1 MVGRTRTRAAT
12 DEIDRAAPA
21 AVKPTGRRGR
31 RAVAQTF
38 RALRT
43 PNYRLFWCGQVVS
56 MIGTWMQRVAQAWL
70 VLQLTGSPLALG
82 IATAC
87 QTAPVLLFSLIGGV
101 VADRVPKHRLLI
113 ATQTVMLIQA
123 SLFAVLTAGG
133 WIRLIDIYLLAA
145 LWGIANAFDYPA
157 RQAFTK
163 ELVPAEDL
171 PNAVA
176 LNSIVMNT
184 ARLGGPAL
192 SGLTIAAFGVTAC
205 FALNA
210 VSFLAVIG
218 ALLLMRPD
226 RFFDV
231 PTPLAGRMLAHIAE
245 GMRYVRRTPE
255 IAVLL
260 LLAVTLAVLW
270 RYVDCV
276 SLLTDVPT
284 LLARI
289 TEVATSIGCVVC
301 LARMPATT
309 VPAASH
315 PSPCCTDYCYT
326 PSAY

>member
-1 MVGRTRTRAAT
+1 MSSATGTTR
-12 DEIDRAAPA
+12 
-21 AVKPTGRRGR
+21 RRGR

-38 RALRT
+38 RALRN

-82 IATAC
+82 VATAC
-87 QTAPVLLFSLIGGV
+87 QTAPVLVLSLFAGV
-101 VADRVPKHRLLI
+101 VADRVPKHRLLVV
-113 ATQTVMLIQA
+113 TQSVMLIQA
-123 SLFAVLTAGG
+123 SLFAMLTAGG
-133 WIRLIDIYLLAA
+133 WIRLRDIYLLAA

-157 RQAFTK
+157 RQSFTK
-163 ELVPAEDL
+163 ELVGPDDV

-192 SGLTIAAFGVTAC
+192 AGLTIAAFGVTAC

-218 ALLLMRPD
+218 ALLLMRPE

-231 PTPLAGRMLAHIAE
+231 PTPLAGKVLAQIAE
-245 GMRYVRRTPE
+245 GLRYVRRTPE

-260 LLAVTLAVLW
+260 LLAVTFG
-270 RYVDCV
+270 
-276 SLLTDVPT
+276 
-284 LLARI
+284 I
-289 TEVATSIGCVVC
+289 
-301 LARMPATT
+301 
-309 VPAASH
+309 
-315 PSPCCTDYCYT
+315 
-326 PSAY
+326 